1 MRRPKM
7 PSSMDEV
14 KDKLKALKLK
24 YPSTTNPNLKNSV
37 KLYLH
42 IGGNTSKSRR
52 IVSNKIAAISFVKM
66 SQIDEGGE
74 DDNEES
80 GDSWWVWKVGSRLK
94 PRLVLTCNFGDQHRV
109 GEFFVFFF

>member
-1 MRRPKM
+1 M

-24 YPSTTNPNLKNSV
+24 YPSTTNRNLKNSI

-42 IGGNTSKSRR
+42 ISGNTPKSRW
-52 IVSNKIAAISFVKM
+52 IISNKIPAISFVKM
-66 SQIDEGGE
+66 SQIDEDDE

-80 GDSWWVWKVGSRLK
+80 EDSWWVLKVGSRLK
-94 PRLVLTCNFGDQHRV
+94 PRLALTCN
-109 GEFFVFFF
+109 